1 MMEEQRISESNF
13 QLFREI
19 LSDPI
24 VQKCT
29 SSSTKHKTKV
39 RKARAGRK
47 TAIKPVTPQLN
58 AEEEDTNDAEEL
70 GEFIDVC
77 AYTMR

>member
-1 MMEEQRISESNF
+1 MEEQRVSESNF

-47 TAIKPVTPQLN
+47 TAIKPVTPQLSQ
-58 AEEEDTNDAEEL
+58 EEENKNDAEDL

-77 AYTMR
+77 VDTVTC